1 MIPHFSLPSSLSG
14 HDWNFA
20 VEMQIKKK
28 ADDEEEEVGTHVM
41 DSAAREM
48 CVPSRTGVRAS
59 AASSPIIDD
68 RVFNFQLDA

>member
-1 MIPHFSLPSSLSG
+1 
-14 HDWNFA
+14 
-20 VEMQIKKK
+20 MQIKKK